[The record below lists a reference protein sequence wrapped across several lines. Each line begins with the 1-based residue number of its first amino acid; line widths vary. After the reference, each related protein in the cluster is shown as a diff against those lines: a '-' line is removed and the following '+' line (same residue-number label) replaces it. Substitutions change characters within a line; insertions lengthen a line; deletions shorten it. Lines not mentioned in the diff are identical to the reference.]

1 MNRRIRRTFVISAVV
16 ASLLAGAASIRFAA
30 DMTAAAAPPP
40 APPISMEALRTSLAA
55 EQARGDAL
63 QTELD
68 DLLTVTN
75 ELTTALTSTESEV
88 VDDGLSAKQLRERL
102 NIADG
107 KLKTVNRLLK
117 ETQRRLIALGAP
129 VPTLPPAKPAS
140 GAGSGSSGA
149 TPKPPSVPVAPAA
162 PATFTLSLEL
172 ASGGV
177 LASWTR
183 CSASGF
189 DSYALV
195 RSTDSEV
202 HYPPEDGDTLVA
214 RITNA
219 GTTSK
224 LDAAPSGSRWYR
236 LYCLILTGGETKTA
250 ATTPTVRINVP

>member
-1 MNRRIRRTFVISAVV
+1 MNQRVRRTFVVSAVV

-63 QTELD
+63 QTQLD

-75 ELTTALTSTESEV
+75 ELTTALTSTEGEV

-102 NIADG
+102 KTADD

-117 ETQRRLIALGAP
+117 EAQRRLTALGAP
-129 VPTLPPAKPAS
+129 VPTLPPTKPAS
-140 GAGSGSSGA
+140 GGGSGTSAA
-149 TPKPPSVPVAPAA
+149 TPKPPPAPAPTA
-162 PATFTLSLEL
+162 GSTTFSLSLGL

-195 RSTDSEV
+195 RSTDPEI

-219 GTTSK
+219 GTTSR

-236 LYCLILTGGETKTA
+236 LYCLIVTSGETKTA
-250 ATTPTVRINVP
+250 ATTATVRINVP